1 MAVLSASRGFG
12 IWRRVGD
19 PGPWQGRDGMVNRQ
33 EAQMSPSRLQVLCWL
48 GFLIRKVTYCR
59 VNEVTGPSAQS
70 PTQAPSESAPESRL
84 LPTPPPAPPRPQ
96 EGSVGLTQGIGVTFG
111 LSEV

>member
-1 MAVLSASRGFG
+1 MAGMGWHGEPPGGPDVTLKAASSLLVWF
-12 IWRRVGD
+12 
-19 PGPWQGRDGMVNRQ
+19 PHPQSN
-33 EAQMSPSRLQVLCWL
+33 LL
-48 GFLIRKVTYCR
+48 CR